1 MLLKANAFAQ
11 PMKRERQ
18 CCLPFPFNWTIMET
32 SYVLTPPLNISGRG
46 IPKAK
51 QLTNDAGN
59 HRVALIA

>member
-1 MLLKANAFAQ
+1 
-11 PMKRERQ
+11 MKCERQ

-46 IPKAK
+46 ITKAK